1 MRRPTRERHPV
12 AAFGS
17 AILNFCLV
25 AGLLA
30 AATGIIG

>member
-1 MRRPTRERHPV
+1 MQRHNRERHPV

-17 AILNFCLV
+17 AVLNFCLV